1 MNGEEKIH
9 ASREKKK
16 KKTLVDHK
24 NRSNFYLI
32 PREWFSTEEKL
43 AHSDDSSR
51 DFHGEPTGCSQKETS
66 LNSFVPSKE
75 LSNLPFIRKRWLEND
90 SSRLR
95 AQSFD
100 WPFLQIRN
108 GYDPLCRWQPWK
120 KKRILAH
127 LFIPWAF
134 KDRARHFLPLILD
147 RRGEEWKNAFDRRR
161 SYLMYIRWSRKGN
174 HDDTGNPLR
183 FWGRCS
189 IVWYIGYG
197 GRKKNSFPHNFNTV
211 FVVMGEGGIPQTLPV
226 FLLLKEFIFWEWS
239 MIMPRF
245 IFIRNSIFFLRLYSL
260 LRMVDF
266 RNFNEIIF
274 CFYVLKQFSRFS
286 FLWCFSLN

>member
-1 MNGEEKIH
+1 M
-9 ASREKKK
+9 
-16 KKTLVDHK
+16 V
-24 NRSNFYLI
+24 
-32 PREWFSTEEKL
+32 
-43 AHSDDSSR
+43 
-51 DFHGEPTGCSQKETS
+51 FHGGKTRS
-66 LNSFVPSKE
+66 LGWLKPRFPRGTNRLFTEGNFPQLVRSIQGALESSFHSKTMTRERLVSFTRPVFWLTVPADKKRLQSS
-75 LSNLPFIRKRWLEND
+75 LSMTAME
-90 SSRLR
+90 
-95 AQSFD
+95 
-100 WPFLQIRN
+100 
-108 GYDPLCRWQPWK
+108 K

-134 KDRARHFLPLILD
+134 KDRTRHFLPLILD

-211 FVVMGEGGIPQTLPV
+211 FVVMGEGGIPQTPPV

-260 LRMVDF
+260 LWMIDF

-274 CFYVLKQFSRFS
+274 CFYVLFT
-286 FLWCFSLN
+286 FLLFVVFFP